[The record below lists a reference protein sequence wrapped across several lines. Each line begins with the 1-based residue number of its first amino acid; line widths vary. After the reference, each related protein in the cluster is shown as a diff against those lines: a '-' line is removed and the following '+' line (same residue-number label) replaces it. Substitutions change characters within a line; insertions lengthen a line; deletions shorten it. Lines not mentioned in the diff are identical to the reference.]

1 MARDAEGNL
10 LPLSHVNP
18 EQLQR
23 ALLPKEIMERY
34 GMGGADFYDV
44 AAKMGIRSDTPMG
57 GIGPDQLTD
66 EEAWNYKLEESRT
79 MPADANKPGGRTL
92 YDSIAASGVRKP
104 VHLDPRAEQVIDGHH
119 RIAAASEAQPD
130 NPMEVRYKA
139 RNDQGKDGFLGR
151 RGIIPEGATELKHT
165 PDR

>member
-10 LPLSHVNP
+10 LPLSDVSP

-34 GMGGADFYDV
+34 GMGGADYYDV
-44 AAKMGIRSDTPMG
+44 ASRLGFPSALMGVG
-57 GIGPDQLTD
+57 VGPDQLTE

-119 RIAAASEAQPD
+119 RIAAASEARPD
-130 NPMEVRYKA
+130 TPMEVRYKA

>member
-1 MARDAEGNL
+1 MPRDAEGSL
-10 LPLSHVNP
+10 LPLSHVIP

-79 MPADANKPGGRTL
+79 MPANENKPGGRTL

-104 VHLDPRAEQVIDGHH
+104 VHLDPRVEQVIDGHH

-139 RNDQGKDGFLGR
+139 RNDRGKFGFLGR